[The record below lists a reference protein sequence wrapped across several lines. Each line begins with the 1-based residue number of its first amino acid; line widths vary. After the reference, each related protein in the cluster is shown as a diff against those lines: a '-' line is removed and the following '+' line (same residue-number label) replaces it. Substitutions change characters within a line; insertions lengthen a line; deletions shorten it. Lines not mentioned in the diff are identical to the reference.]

1 MKKYILVRE
10 FDEVDFQN
18 KVEKYLNDGYE
29 FAGQLTTS
37 IFTEQNT
44 MGVMYCQGLIKEEKT
59 VGLMKFIVGE
69 DKQEIKQ
76 KDLQKNINVLK
87 EIKIQETMIRTLS
100 AVEYGILIDTISILE
115 DIKQQ
120 LPK

>member
-1 MKKYILVRE
+1 M
-10 FDEVDFQN
+10 
-18 KVEKYLNDGYE
+18 NDGYE
-29 FAGQLTTS
+29 LVGSLTTS
-37 IFTEQNT
+37 IFRELNT
-44 MGVMYCQGLIKEEKT
+44 LGVVYCQGLIKKEKEEKT

-87 EIKIQETMIRTLS
+87 EIKIQETMIKTLS

-115 DIKQQ
+115 GIKQQ